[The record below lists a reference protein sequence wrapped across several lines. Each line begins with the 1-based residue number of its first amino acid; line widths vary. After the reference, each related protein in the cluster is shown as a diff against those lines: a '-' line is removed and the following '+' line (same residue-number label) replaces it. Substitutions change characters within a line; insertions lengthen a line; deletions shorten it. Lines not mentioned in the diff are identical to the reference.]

1 MPHPPRGPMTEPLP
15 VLSILIPASNEEALI
30 GACLSAVLQS
40 DWVHE
45 GGVETVVISNG
56 SQDRTAQ
63 TALRHQEEFARKS
76 WCLRVLE
83 REEGSKLG
91 ALNAGDRVA
100 RGAIRV
106 YLDADVEISERL
118 LGNLYEAL
126 DTPRPRYASGQ
137 LNLVAPR
144 TWATRAYAR
153 IYAQVPFM
161 TQGVPGAGLFAVNA
175 AGRRRWGAFPDIIS
189 DDTFVR
195 LSFRPEERVRVNA
208 PYSWPLVEGWRNLVR
223 VRRRQ
228 NAGVDEI
235 KTRYPEL
242 LENDDKPPY
251 PAIEKVKQAFRDP
264 VGFAVYASVALA
276 VRIKGS
282 GRSGWSRG
290 R

>member
-1 MPHPPRGPMTEPLP
+1 MPHQPRRSKTEPFP
-15 VLSILIPASNEEALI
+15 VLSIVIPASNEEALI
-30 GACLSAVLQS
+30 GACLSAVLRS
-40 DWVHE
+40 EWVHE
-45 GGVETVVISNG
+45 GGVEAVVISNG

-63 TALRHQEEFARKS
+63 TALRYQAEFARKS

-83 REEGSKLG
+83 RSGGGKLG

-106 YLDADVEISERL
+106 YLDADVEMSGRL
-118 LGNLYEAL
+118 LSDLYQAL
-126 DTPRPRYASGQ
+126 DTPGPRYASGQ
-137 LNLVAPR
+137 LNLAAAQ

-161 TQGVPGAGLFAVNA
+161 THGVPGAGLFAVNA
-175 AGRRRWGAFPDIIS
+175 VGRTRWGAFPDIIS

-195 LSFRPEERVRVNA
+195 LSFRPEERVGVRA

-235 KTRYPEL
+235 RNRYPEL
-242 LENDDKPPY
+242 LNNDDKPPF
-251 PAIEKVKQAFRDP
+251 PAIEKMKQAFRDP

-276 VRIKGS
+276 VRIKGN
-282 GRSGWSRG
+282 GRTGWSRG